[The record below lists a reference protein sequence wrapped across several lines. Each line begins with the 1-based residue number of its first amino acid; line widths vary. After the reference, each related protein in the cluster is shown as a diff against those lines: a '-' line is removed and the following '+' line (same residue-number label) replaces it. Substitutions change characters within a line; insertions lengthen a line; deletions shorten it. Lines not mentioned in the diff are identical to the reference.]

1 MSDPAQTRPD
11 SFRSVER
18 RRFGSFSQ
26 CFTAALCALTAVAA
40 AATEPGPSAPGPV
53 WIQWYGP
60 DGYGNGEGC
69 FRPENNQIT
78 ASGLVQTV
86 NRRTTDCGGKSLPYA
101 TAQMSWQ
108 SFSFTYGMVS
118 YRAKFAGGRGTWP
131 AIWLLGTNCQP
142 YGSGPNCHWPKRG
155 SNEIDLTEIK
165 INPKMHG
172 SQPYQVPFQNAFSQQ
187 NRSVMTCIPQIS
199 DTTRNYHDYKFI
211 WSPAGLTWFVDGNQ
225 TCSTASP
232 QFIPTTPMFVLID
245 LYLGKK
251 DGGGPIDPST
261 FPQSSNIRYLRICP
275 IGTAVCDAA
284 HATIF
289 DDEFQPRLPAKY

>member
-1 MSDPAQTRPD
+1 MAVFSNRRP
-11 SFRSVER
+11 
-18 RRFGSFSQ
+18 FGSTPQ
-26 CFTAALCALTAVAA
+26 CCSVVMCALYTMTPVAA
-40 AATEPGPSAPGPV
+40 EGAGSSPPSPV

-69 FRPENNQIT
+69 YRPENNQIT

-86 NRRTTDCGGKSLPYA
+86 NVRTTDCGGKSLPYA

-108 SFSFTYGMVS
+108 SFSFTYGVVE
-118 YRAKFAGGRGTWP
+118 YQAKFAGGRGTWP
-131 AIWLLGTNCQP
+131 AIWLLGTQCQP

-155 SNEIDLTEIK
+155 ANEIDLTEIK
-165 INPKMHG
+165 INLKRQD

-187 NRSVMTCIPQIS
+187 NGSVLSCTPQIS
-199 DTTRNYHDYKFI
+199 DTTQNYHDYKFV
-211 WSPAGLTWFVDGNQ
+211 WSQTALLWFVDGTL

-245 LYLGKK
+245 LYLGKN
-251 DGGGPIDPST
+251 DGGGPIDRTT
-261 FPQSSNIRYLRICP
+261 FPQSNTIRYLRICTV
-275 IGTAVCDAA
+275 GTNVCDAA

-289 DDEFQPRLPAKY
+289 DDEFQPGVPAKYAHK